1 MTPEGRVK
9 NAVKKLLKKYPLVYQ
24 FWPVQSGYGAKT
36 LDCLLCV
43 NGYFVSVET
52 KAPGKKPTEL
62 QWRTIVDIKLA
73 GGIALV
79 IDSVEAVT
87 ILEAHLIRRLY
98 AGTRKPQAQGSLRS
112 RRPSRSKSFPSGKD
126 DARSVYIAG
135 ASWPYRD
142 FRAYVNFHGYPQD
155 ISQRLLVN

>member
-73 GGIALV
+73 GGIALI

-87 ILEAHLIRRLY
+87 ILEDHLIRSLY
-98 AGTRKPQAQGSLRS
+98 AGTRKLKTQTDLRS
-112 RRPSRSKSFPSGKD
+112 RRPSRSKSFSSGNED
-126 DARSVYIAG
+126 DQSVYVAG
-135 ASWPYRD
+135 AARPDR
-142 FRAYVNFHGYPQD
+142 NFLA
-155 ISQRLLVN
+155 S